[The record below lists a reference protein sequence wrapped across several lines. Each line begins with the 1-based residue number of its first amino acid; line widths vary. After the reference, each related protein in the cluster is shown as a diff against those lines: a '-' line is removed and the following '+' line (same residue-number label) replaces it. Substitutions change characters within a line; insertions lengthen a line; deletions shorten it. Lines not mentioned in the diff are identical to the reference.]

1 MKSRREQLRPEVR
14 ARTILAGCAYARLTA
29 LGEAAE
35 ELAGAD
41 QVGLVVDH
49 SGAAYLVLAHGA
61 QPPEGRIRISCRA
74 SLPGLGVLRLEGRCG
89 DPLRLV
95 EQPDIADL
103 LMLHRTG
110 WAATDESDELVV
122 ISIDLDAVTVL
133 TPATDDRRAGVV
145 PVALD
150 QYFSAGPDAWLLY
163 GESAREQLE
172 RAHQEHLVALVQ
184 GAPDGPA
191 FEPIVVS
198 VRSISPD
205 HLELAC
211 LCLDGVTPVT
221 VPIDQALE
229 HPGDLC
235 HWVTQA
241 ARRVA

>member
-49 SGAAYLVLAHGA
+49 SGGAYLVLAPGA
-61 QPPEGRIRISCRA
+61 QAPQGRIRISCRA

-89 DPLRLV
+89 DALTLA
-95 EQPDIADL
+95 EQPDIAEL

-110 WAATDESDELVV
+110 WAATDESDELV
-122 ISIDLDAVTVL
+122 ILALDLDAVTVL
-133 TPATDDRRAGVV
+133 TPATGERRAGVV
-145 PVALD
+145 PVSLD

-172 RAHQEHLVALVQ
+172 RAHQEHLLALVRD
-184 GAPDGPA
+184 APGSPA
-191 FEPIVVS
+191 FDPIVVS
-198 VRSISPD
+198 VRAIGPD
-205 HLELAC
+205 QLELAC

-221 VPIDQALE
+221 IPIAEALD

-241 ARRVA
+241 ARHVA

>member
-29 LGEAAE
+29 LGDAAE
-35 ELAGAD
+35 ELADAD
-41 QVGLVVDH
+41 QVGLVVDR

-61 QPPEGRIRISCRA
+61 QTPEGRIRISCRA

-89 DPLRLV
+89 DALRLV
-95 EQPDIADL
+95 EQPDIAEL
-103 LMLHRTG
+103 LTLHRTG

-122 ISIDLDAVTVL
+122 ISLDLDAVTVL
-133 TPATDDRRAGVV
+133 TPATDERRAGVV

-198 VRSISPD
+198 VRSISPEQ
-205 HLELAC
+205 LELAC

-221 VPIDQALE
+221 VPIDQPLE